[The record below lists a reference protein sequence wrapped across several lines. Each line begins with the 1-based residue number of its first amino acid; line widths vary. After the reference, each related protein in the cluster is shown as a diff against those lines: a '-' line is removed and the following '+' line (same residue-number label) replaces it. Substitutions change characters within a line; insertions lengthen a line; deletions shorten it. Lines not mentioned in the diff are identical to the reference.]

1 VSGAASKTLKCFAIC
16 ALVHLVMNMDPNENK
31 CDRFCAHQDEGW
43 PCYHHPIMCRETTQA
58 EIAQEVEELKQ
69 MISADLEEVEC
80 NSKVRYYVN
89 PTVNAA
95 KSSVSSI
102 NFEPSN
108 EDERD
113 EFIDLLMEELIL
125 RGLSPGGELEELSSG
140 C

>member
-1 VSGAASKTLKCFAIC
+1 MTGF
-16 ALVHLVMNMDPNENK
+16 VHIRMKDGPATTIL
-31 CDRFCAHQDEGW
+31 
-43 PCYHHPIMCRETTQA
+43 MCHETTQA

-69 MISADLEEVEC
+69 MIPADLEEVEC
-80 NSKVRYYVN
+80 NSEVRYYVN